1 MAYEPIA
8 LLAFLSLLSLSSSAV
23 REVIGI
29 VLGAVLSAA
38 LWMLRAVIWIALA
51 VAIIAGIVAIGPVWL
66 IAILLFLLLLK

>member
-8 LLAFLSLLSLSSSAV
+8 LLAFLSLLLLSSSAV

-29 VLGAVLSAA
+29 ILGAVLSAA
-38 LWMLRAVIWIALA
+38 LWILRAVIWIAA
-51 VAIIAGIVAIGPVWL
+51 IVAIIAGIAAIGPMWL